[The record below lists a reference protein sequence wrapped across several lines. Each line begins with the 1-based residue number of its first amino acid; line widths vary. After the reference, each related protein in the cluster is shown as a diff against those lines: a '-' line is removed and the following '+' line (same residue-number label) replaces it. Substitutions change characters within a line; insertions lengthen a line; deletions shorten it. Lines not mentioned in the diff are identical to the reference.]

1 MKLPNTKL
9 PSGVELSLAKHEDYE
24 GVMDI
29 NRNVYDGVDYLPK
42 KYMEFLN
49 DPNRTCIVAKKEGRI
64 VGFGML
70 WIVDGGKTEKHQ

>member
-29 NRNVYDGVDYLPK
+29 NRNVYDGVDYLPT
-42 KYMEFLN
+42 KYNEFLN
-49 DPNRTCIVAKKEGRI
+49 DPNRICIVAKKEGRI
-64 VGFGML
+64 VGFTMFY
-70 WIVDGGKTEKHQ
+70 IVDGGKTEKHQ